1 MTQIPEET
9 FSLDVF
15 FYPTYPSSSVNMMFM
30 HHVQVYLLLYYYQI
44 SPLLGM
50 NRLGALVRFIYHLS
64 FTLRYLARC
73 DQLSHK
79 LTLTTLHT
87 NTSFCTTSL
96 SSNKMATMSLL
107 KKYAI
112 LGRLKEAM
120 DSFGDGREDE
130 QQARW
135 DTDKLFPMLMT

>member
-1 MTQIPEET
+1 
-9 FSLDVF
+9 
-15 FYPTYPSSSVNMMFM
+15 MMFM
-30 HHVQVYLLLYYYQI
+30 HHVQVYLLLYYQI

-50 NRLGALVRFIYHLS
+50 NCLGALVRFIYHLS

-96 SSNKMATMSLL
+96 SSNKMATISLL

-135 DTDKLFPMLMT
+135 DTDKLFLMLMT